1 MAIKY
6 SPKVGEI
13 VFCNY
18 GLFKTLQDGSS
29 DKKNINGKIPPEMVK
44 NRLVVVLNGRI
55 NNACVVVPLSS
66 SLDQDKVTKKWH
78 VPISAN
84 LIAGMAHF
92 TPKDRWAKC
101 DHVQQ
106 VSKERLFPLPSAQ
119 HIPFNIVADIQ
130 TGVMRAIGGATLL
143 VPPAT
148 SSTQPIATSPAAT
161 LSSAPLTQI

>member
-1 MAIKY
+1 MTIKY

-13 VFCNY
+13 VFCDY
-18 GLFKTLQDGSS
+18 GVFKTMQNGSF
-29 DKKNINGKIPPEMVK
+29 DNKNINGRIPPEMVK

-66 SLDQDKVTKKWH
+66 SLDQDKVSKRWH

-84 LIAGMAHF
+84 LIAGMTHF

-106 VSKERLFPLPSAQ
+106 VSKDRLFPLPAAQ
-119 HIPFNIVADIQ
+119 YLPFNVVADIQ
-130 TGVMRAIGGATLL
+130 SGVMRVIGGAALL
-143 VPPAT
+143 APPAT
-148 SSTQPIATSPAAT
+148 SLTPPASASP
-161 LSSAPLTQI
+161 APLTQI